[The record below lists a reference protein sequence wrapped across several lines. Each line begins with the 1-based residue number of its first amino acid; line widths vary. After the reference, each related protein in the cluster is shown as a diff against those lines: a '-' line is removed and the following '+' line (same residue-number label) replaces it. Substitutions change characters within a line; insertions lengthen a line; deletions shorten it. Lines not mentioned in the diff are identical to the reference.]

1 MARFVLINI
10 LDFLLLLFRA
20 QTHTRLVENLQEI
33 LKGCLK
39 NNRKKQSELYQIFA
53 SKMYGVC
60 LRYAVN
66 SHDAQDIL
74 QDGFVKI
81 FENLSKFR
89 GEGSFEGWMKRI
101 FVNLALDKYRN
112 KITHLSVDE
121 MENGSDVATDSEA
134 SAVDSLS
141 EKEIISLIN
150 ELPDQYRLVFN
161 LYVMEGHSHHEIA
174 EILNIG
180 ISTSRSNLAR
190 AKMILKDKI
199 DYQTKWVEKA
209 I

>member
-1 MARFVLINI
+1 M
-10 LDFLLLLFRA
+10 
-20 QTHTRLVENLQEI
+20 ENLQEI

-39 NNRKKQSELYQIFA
+39 NNREKQSELYQMFA

-60 LRYAVN
+60 LRYAAN

-74 QDGFVKI
+74 QDGFVKV
-81 FENLSKFR
+81 FENLNKYR

-101 FVNLALDKYRN
+101 FVNLALDKYRS

-121 MENGSDVATDSEA
+121 MENGADVATDSEA
-134 SAVDSLS
+134 SAVDSIS
-141 EKEIISLIN
+141 EKEIMALIKQ
-150 ELPDQYRLVFN
+150 LPDQYRLVFN

-199 DYQTKWVEKA
+199 DYQTKWIEKA